1 MAKSHPKWRKAK
13 KILTWL
19 FFIAVIVLIVLYA
32 QKVDWEEV
40 WKVIR
45 DYNRTA
51 LLSAIA
57 LVIVSYVLYGFYDL
71 LGRAYCGHKLAKR
84 QVMLVSFICYAFNL
98 TLSTW
103 VGGVGMRYRLYS
115 RLGLPG
121 STITRIFSLS
131 ITTNWLG
138 YILLGGVI
146 FSIGVVQLPPHWYI
160 NESTLRIIGLALLA
174 FIGFYLWACGFAK
187 RRHMTIKGQ
196 KLVLPSWKFAIVQLL
211 ISSANWMAM
220 GAIIWLLL
228 GQQVDYFFVLGVLLV
243 SSIAGVIIHIPAG
256 IGVLE
261 AVFIALLAG
270 EHVSHG
276 AIIAAL
282 LAYRM
287 LYFFAPLLI
296 AIICYL
302 VLESRAKKLRA
313 KNEKKLASAEQK
325 SGTPDENRVESHAKE
340 ARFTPREGEVKG

>member
-1 MAKSHPKWRKAK
+1 MSKSHPRWRLAK
-13 KILTWL
+13 KILTWV
-19 FFIAVIVLIVLYA
+19 FFIAVTVLLVVYA
-32 QKVDWEEV
+32 RTVDWGDV
-40 WKVIR
+40 WNVIR
-45 DYNRTA
+45 NYNRTP
-51 LLSAIA
+51 LLISVA
-57 LVIVSYVLYGFYDL
+57 LVVVSYLLYGCYDL
-71 LGRAYCGHKLAKR
+71 LARAYCGHKLAAR
-84 QVMLVSFICYAFNL
+84 QVMLVSFVCYAFNL

-103 VGGVGMRYRLYS
+103 VGGIGMRYRLYS
-115 RLGLPG
+115 RLGLPS

-138 YILLGGVI
+138 YILLGAII
-146 FSIGVVQLPPHWYI
+146 FSFGIVQLPSHWYI
-160 NESTLRIIGLALLA
+160 DEGTLRIVGVVLLLMIA
-174 FIGFYLWACGFAK
+174 AYLWFCAFAK
-187 RRHMTIKGQ
+187 RRHMTVKGQ
-196 KLVLPSWKFAIVQLL
+196 KLVLPSFKFAIAQMV

-228 GQQVDYFFVLGVLLV
+228 GQEVNYFFVLGVLLV

-276 AIIAAL
+276 KIIAAL

-287 LYFFAPLLI
+287 LYYFLPLML
-296 AIICYL
+296 ALVCYL

-313 KNEKKLASAEQK
+313 KNEEAMQK
-325 SGTPDENRVESHAKE
+325 
-340 ARFTPREGEVKG
+340 

>member
-1 MAKSHPKWRKAK
+1 MSHSHPRWHKAK

-19 FFIAVIVLIVLYA
+19 FFIAVAVLLVIYA
-32 QKVDWEEV
+32 QKVDWQEV

-51 LLSAIA
+51 LLSAVG
-57 LVIVSYVLYGFYDL
+57 LVVVSYLLYGCYDL

-84 QVMLVSFICYAFNL
+84 QVMLVSCICYAFNL

-103 VGGVGMRYRLYS
+103 VGGIGMRYRLYS

-121 STITRIFSLS
+121 GTITRIFSLS

-138 YILLGGVI
+138 YILFGGVI
-146 FSIGVVQLPPHWYI
+146 FSIGVVDLPAHWYI
-160 NESTLRIIGLALLA
+160 SDTTLRIIGGCLLLLIAL
-174 FIGFYLWACGFAK
+174 YLWACAFAK
-187 RRHMTIKGQ
+187 RRHLTIKGQ
-196 KLVLPSWKFAIVQLL
+196 KLVLPSWRFALLQML

-228 GQQVDYFFVLGVLLV
+228 SQQVNYFFVLGVLLV
-243 SSIAGVIIHIPAG
+243 SSIAGVIVHIPAG

-270 EHVSHG
+270 EHASQG
-276 AIIAAL
+276 TIIAAL

-287 LYFFAPLLI
+287 LYFFIPLAL
-296 AIICYL
+296 ATVGYL
-302 VLESRAKKLRA
+302 VLESRAKKMKA
-313 KNEKKLASAEQK
+313 KNQRAMAE
-325 SGTPDENRVESHAKE
+325 
-340 ARFTPREGEVKG
+340 